1 MVKNIPLSGKR
12 LNNFTIIKCIGLC
25 MVTKVERGRCECIKE
40 LVLCVKNRL
49 LFHQQLVLAGV
60 EIVTHG

>member
-1 MVKNIPLSGKR
+1 
-12 LNNFTIIKCIGLC
+12 

-49 LFHQQLVLAGV
+49 LFHQQLVLAGA